1 MERWRQGETQLV
13 DQVQQVTVI
22 VIQIVGLA
30 KSTEQ
35 QGVQPVASGFNE
47 FVAQLDDAGEKWEV
61 EQLDCFGD
69 RYIAA
74 CGLTKPRLDHTKRVV
89 DFAREALN
97 LLNAVNPKYNLGL
110 NLRIGIHTGAVTAA
124 LIGQKKFRYD
134 LWGEPLSIARQLKQ
148 QAEPN
153 TIRVTQAVCDRVGD
167 LFPFES
173 DKSVV
178 LEDKSTLPTWRLGKT
193 EMRDL
198 ISELTFGL
206 SFDEDESSNA
216 HSIEED
222 DR

>member
-1 MERWRQGETQLV
+1 
-13 DQVQQVTVI
+13 
-22 VIQIVGLA
+22 
-30 KSTEQ
+30 
-35 QGVQPVASGFNE
+35 
-47 FVAQLDDAGEKWEV
+47 
-61 EQLDCFGD
+61 
-69 RYIAA
+69 
-74 CGLTKPRLDHTKRVV
+74 
-89 DFAREALN
+89 
-97 LLNAVNPKYNLGL
+97 
-110 NLRIGIHTGAVTAA
+110 
-124 LIGQKKFRYD
+124 
-134 LWGEPLSIARQLKQ
+134 
-148 QAEPN
+148 
-153 TIRVTQAVCDRVGD
+153 VGD